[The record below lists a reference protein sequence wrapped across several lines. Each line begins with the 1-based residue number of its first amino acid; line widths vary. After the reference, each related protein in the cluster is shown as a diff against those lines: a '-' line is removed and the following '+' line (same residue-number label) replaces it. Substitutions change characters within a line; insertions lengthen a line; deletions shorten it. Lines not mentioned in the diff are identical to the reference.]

1 MYESP
6 ITEIIGEM
14 RMKQRED
21 HENHIYECIQQY
33 GINVDKEELIKALQY
48 DRDQYKKGYREAVIK
63 FAEEAEERLLELRKT
78 YRDYKERYVVN
89 ACRLEIMEMVGETN
103 EM

>member
-6 ITEIIGEM
+6 IEVLVSEM
-14 RMKQRED
+14 QMKQTEEREKQ
-21 HENHIYECIQQY
+21 IYECIQQY

-48 DRDQYKKGYREAVIK
+48 DRDQYEKGYKDAIIK

-78 YRDYKERYVVN
+78 YRDYKERCVVN
-89 ACRLEIMEMVGETN
+89 ACRLEIMEMVGDIN
-103 EM
+103 V